1 MPMRLTFEEIQPA
14 GKQDVSVYVPYYQG
28 NKRTALPYAI
38 SLYKQGNLEG
48 ERLIEGGDSIPF
60 VATWN
65 VSTLPADLTR
75 CRMQFDDDADLSYEI
90 TMATFEF
97 VDFLFDV
104 IVALRQKRTPD
115 FSKGFYRKLLRLE
128 D

>member
-1 MPMRLTFEEIQPA
+1 MSMTFEAIQPA
-14 GKQDVSVYVPYYQG
+14 GKQDISVYMPYYQG
-28 NKRTALPYAI
+28 SKRNALPYAI

-48 ERLIEGGDSIPF
+48 ERHIEGGNSIAF

-65 VSTLPADLTR
+65 VSVLPADLTR
-75 CRMQFDDDADLSYEI
+75 CRMQFDDDNDLSYEI

-104 IVALRQKRTPD
+104 LVALRQKRPAD
-115 FSKGFYRKLLRLE
+115 FSQGFYRKLLRL
-128 D
+128 DD